1 MVFAPDN
8 QITAGSRTW
17 KNETRSGRIV
27 RVAGNGKVR
36 RPRPST
42 LCFVTIRRPHTDE
55 LQKSTPKNP
64 ARASPVFFDCF
75 FRYFSVRKPIN
86 SEQQLREPANS
97 Y

>member
-17 KNETRSGRIV
+17 KNKTRSGRIV

-55 LQKSTPKNP
+55 LKKSTPKNP
-64 ARASPVFFDCF
+64 ARASPVFF
-75 FRYFSVRKPIN
+75 YISQRKAIN
-86 SEQQLREPANS
+86 SEQQLREQANS

>member
-17 KNETRSGRIV
+17 KNKTRSGRIV

-42 LCFVTIRRPHTDE
+42 LRFVTIRRPHTDE
-55 LQKSTPKNP
+55 LRKVYPKKP
-64 ARASPVFFDCF
+64 GARKPRF
-75 FRYFSVRKPIN
+75 FRYFSARKAIN
-86 SEQQLREPANS
+86 NKQQLRERANS